1 VGVAAVRRALAWA
14 KYLETHAQ
22 RAYGSVTAAS
32 ADTAKAIFAKIRSGH
47 LKTEFRSR
55 DVWRP
60 GWSRLTDRDA
70 VNAAL
75 AMLVDY
81 DWLAQR
87 RVETMGRPAITYSV
101 NPKAEKLNIGFA

>member
-1 VGVAAVRRALAWA
+1 VRRAIAFSA
-14 KYLETHAQ
+14 YLETHAR

-32 ADTAKAIFAKIRSGH
+32 ADTARAILAKIRSGDI
-47 LKTEFRSR
+47 KTEFRSR

-60 GWSRLTDRDA
+60 NWSRLTDRDA
-70 VNAAL
+70 VKAGL

-87 RVETMGRPAITYSV
+87 RIETMGRPATVYEV
-101 NPKAEKLNIGFA
+101 NPKALGPA